1 MYQVK
6 ISVRSLVEFIFR
18 SGDISGGEGS
28 FSKEAI
34 HKKIQGRMGS
44 NYQAE
49 VPLKFDMVKPDF
61 ILTIEGRAD
70 GILTE
75 NTAVTIDEIKG
86 VYKKLDM
93 LEEPIYVHKAQAM
106 CYAYMHALNEE
117 LVEISVQMTYCNLD
131 TEEIC
136 YFHEQYSFE
145 ELEEWFTELVLEY
158 KKWSKKWV
166 CEQWYLRIYPK
177 QE

>member
-28 FSKEAI
+28 FSKEAMQEGARI

-106 CYAYMHALNEE
+106 CYAYIYGKRER
-117 LVEISVQMTYCNLD
+117 
-131 TEEIC
+131 
-136 YFHEQYSFE
+136 
-145 ELEEWFTELVLEY
+145 EY
-158 KKWSKKWV
+158 T
-166 CEQWYLRIYPK
+166 
-177 QE
+177 